1 MKKKILLIAVVI
13 FISIGLL
20 SISKVVQDKYL
31 NKDSVVEQQNDLIQK
46 PIEGTPKE
54 DVVANSGSDTTK
66 PIVETKPETDKKTEP
81 EAKVDVK
88 NIETKTPSSEL
99 VTPAKDV
106 PKAPSIKV
114 PEPEK
119 QPNFIVKD
127 DISVKTILSLYVG
140 TENKTVAEVTFS
152 ELDRNKISYKASGR
166 AEVVYFTMIAGLK
179 ARDAGPLSGWCYY
192 VNGTKSSVSC
202 GAYKLKAGD
211 VVSWKYLED
220 GVNN

>member
-1 MKKKILLIAVVI
+1 MKKKILLIVVVV

-31 NKDSVVEQQNDLIQK
+31 NKDSVVEQQKDLIQK
-46 PIEGTPKE
+46 PIEVLPKE
-54 DVVANSGSDTTK
+54 DVIADSGSDTTK
-66 PIVETKPETDKKTEP
+66 PIVEAKPETDKKTEVVVK
-81 EAKVDVK
+81 EDVK
-88 NIETKTPSSEL
+88 TIETKTPSTENTTTTK
-99 VTPAKDV
+99 VV
-106 PKAPSIKV
+106 PKVPVIKT
-114 PEPEK
+114 PEPKKE
-119 QPNFIVKD
+119 PNFIVKD
-127 DISVKTILSLYVG
+127 DTSGKTILSIYAS
-140 TENKTVAEVTFS
+140 TENKTVAQVTFS
-152 ELDRNKISYKASGR
+152 ELDRNKISYKATGR

>member
-1 MKKKILLIAVVI
+1 MKKKILLIVVVI

-20 SISKVVQDKYL
+20 SISKIVQDKYL
-31 NKDSVVEQQNDLIQK
+31 NKDSVVEQQKDLIPK
-46 PIEGTPKE
+46 PIEVTTKE
-54 DVVANSGSDTTK
+54 DVIADGGDDTTK
-66 PIVETKPETDKKTEP
+66 PIVEIKPETDKKI
-81 EAKVDVK
+81 EAEIKEDVQT
-88 NIETKTPSSEL
+88 IETNTPSKEN
-99 VTPAKDV
+99 VTPAKDI
-106 PKAPSIKV
+106 PKAPIIKV
-114 PEPEK
+114 PEPKK

-127 DISVKTILSLYVG
+127 DISGKTILSIYVS
-140 TENKTVAEVTFS
+140 TANKTVAQVTFS

>member
-1 MKKKILLIAVVI
+1 MKKKILLIVVVV

-31 NKDSVVEQQNDLIQK
+31 NKDSVVEQKKDLIQK
-46 PIEGTPKE
+46 PIDVIPKE
-54 DVVANSGSDTTK
+54 DAIAESGSDTTK
-66 PIVETKPETDKKTEP
+66 PIVEAKPETDKKTE
-81 EAKVDVK
+81 EEVK
-88 NIETKTPSSEL
+88 EEVKTIETKTPSTENTTTSK
-99 VTPAKDV
+99 VV
-106 PKAPSIKV
+106 PKVPVIKT
-114 PEPEK
+114 PEPKK
-119 QPNFIVKD
+119 QHNFTVKD
-127 DISVKTILSLYVG
+127 DISGKTILSIYVN
-140 TENKTVAEVTFS
+140 TENKTVAQITFS

>member
-1 MKKKILLIAVVI
+1 MLLIVVVV

-20 SISKVVQDKYL
+20 SVSKVVQDKYL

-46 PIEGTPKE
+46 PLEILPKE
-54 DVVANSGSDTTK
+54 DVIADSGSDTTK
-66 PIVETKPETDKKTEP
+66 PIVEAKPETDKKTET
-81 EAKVDVK
+81 EVKVDVK
-88 NIETKTPSSEL
+88 TVETKTLSTEN
-99 VTPAKDV
+99 VTPAKDI
-106 PKAPSIKV
+106 PKAPIIIV
-114 PEPEK
+114 PEPKK

-127 DISVKTILSLYVG
+127 DISGKTILSIYVS
-140 TENKTVAEVTFS
+140 TENKSVAEVTFS
-152 ELDRNKISYKASGR
+152 ELDRNSISYKASGR

-202 GAYKLKAGD
+202 GAYKLKSGD

>member
-1 MKKKILLIAVVI
+1 MKKKILLIVVVI

-31 NKDSVVEQQNDLIQK
+31 NKDTVVEQQKDLIQK
-46 PIEGTPKE
+46 PIDITQKE
-54 DVVANSGSDTTK
+54 DVIANSGSDTTK
-66 PIVETKPETDKKTEP
+66 PIVEAKPETDKKSETEVK
-81 EAKVDVK
+81 EDVK
-88 NIETKTPSSEL
+88 TIETKTPSTEN
-99 VTPAKDV
+99 VTPVKDI
-106 PKAPSIKV
+106 PKAPIIKV
-114 PEPEK
+114 PEPKK

-127 DISVKTILSLYVG
+127 DISGKTILSIYVS

-202 GAYKLKAGD
+202 GAYKLKSGD